1 VCAGRDHCR
10 RIVAGRIGR
19 LRRDVIVRGSANAAI
34 PIDGSGVDG

>member
-1 VCAGRDHCR
+1 VR
-10 RIVAGRIGR
+10 RQGSLPAIVAGRIGR